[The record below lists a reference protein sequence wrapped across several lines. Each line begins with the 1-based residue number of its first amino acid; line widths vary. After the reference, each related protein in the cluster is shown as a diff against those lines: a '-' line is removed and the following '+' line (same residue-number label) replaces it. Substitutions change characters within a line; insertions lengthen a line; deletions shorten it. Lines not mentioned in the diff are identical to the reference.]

1 MSNTEGSK
9 DTAAS
14 GVLERRCH
22 SCSGTGEI
30 GTEAGPM
37 DCPDCGGSGSLP
49 HPSVL
54 VEWRMRDIERARTAD
69 GGAAASDI
77 RWLLA
82 ELRRARTAL
91 TEIVSLAE
99 DAGDSEIVRRMHRTA
114 GQALGL
120 VPSRPS
126 PAALGE
132 SRRPGG

>member
-1 MSNTEGSK
+1 MASTDGSK
-9 DTAAS
+9 ETAVGGAP
-14 GVLERRCH
+14 ERRCH

-37 DCPDCGGSGSLP
+37 NCPDCGGSGSLP

-54 VEWRMRDIERARTAD
+54 VEWRMRDIERARAAED
-69 GGAAASDI
+69 GAVASDV

-91 TEIVSLAE
+91 TEIASLAE
-99 DAGDSEIVRRMHRTA
+99 DAGDSEIARRLRTTA

-120 VPSRPS
+120 LAP
-126 PAALGE
+126 
-132 SRRPGG
+132 RRA